1 MRVKLFGRSGLRVSE
16 LALGTMSFGT
26 EWGWGAS
33 PEECRRIFDAY
44 AAAGGNFID
53 TANNY
58 TDGASE
64 RIVGELIA
72 SDRDH
77 FVLATKYTMSTRLDD
92 PNAGG
97 NHRKNLVRSL
107 EGSLQRLKTSYVD
120 LLWVHAWDVMTPVEE
135 TMRALDDLVR
145 AGKVLYVGIS
155 DAPAWWTA
163 QANTLASFSGW
174 SPAIGIQ
181 IQYSLVERT
190 PEREL
195 LPMAQALDLGVAAWS
210 PLGAGVLTG
219 KYRDGLVAGSRLDGP
234 WGAAFLT
241 ERNLGIAALTSRIA
255 ADRGVSPSRVAIAW
269 LRQRDANVI
278 VPVLGVSKLGQLED
292 LLAATSL
299 VLTPD
304 ELAELERASAVPLGF
319 PHDFLNLP
327 RIRQFIYSDHLPAI
341 DHHRRDRT
349 GGGV

>member
-1 MRVKLFGRSGLRVSE
+1 MRIKIFGRSGLRVSE
-16 LALGTMSFGT
+16 FALGTMSFGT
-26 EWGWGAS
+26 AWGWGAP
-33 PEECRRIFDAY
+33 PEECRRMFDAY

-58 TDGASE
+58 TEGESE

-72 SDRDH
+72 PDRDH
-77 FVLATKYTMSTRLDD
+77 FVLATKYTMSTRTED

-107 EGSLQRLKTSYVD
+107 EGSLTRLNTTYVD
-120 LLWVHAWDVMTPVEE
+120 LLWVHAWDSMTPVEE
-135 TMRALDDLVR
+135 TMRALDDVVR

-163 QANTLASFSGW
+163 QANTLASLSGW
-174 SPAIGIQ
+174 SPLIGIQ
-181 IQYSLVERT
+181 IQYSLIERT

-219 KYRDGLVAGSRLDGP
+219 KYRTGLVPGSRLDGP

-241 ERNLGIAALTSRIA
+241 ERNLAIAATVEKIA
-255 ADRGVSPSRVAIAW
+255 TATGRSAAQVALAW
-269 LRQRDANVI
+269 LRQRSGNVL
-278 VPVLGVSKLGQLED
+278 VPVLGTSKLAQLED
-292 LLAATSL
+292 LLAATTVTL
-299 VLTPD
+299 D
-304 ELAELERASAVPLGF
+304 AADLAELETASAIPLGF

-327 RIRQFIYSDHLPAI
+327 RIRQFVHSDRLPAI
-341 DHHRRDRT
+341 DHHRRGRT
-349 GGGV
+349 GDGV